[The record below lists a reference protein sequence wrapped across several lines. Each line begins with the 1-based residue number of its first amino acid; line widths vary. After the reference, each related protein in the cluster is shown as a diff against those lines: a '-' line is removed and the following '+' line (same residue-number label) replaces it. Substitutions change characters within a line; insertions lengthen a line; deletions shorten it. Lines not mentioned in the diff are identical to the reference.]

1 MAERSASR
9 PGAHDRAWAILG
21 GFALLAIALVVGA
34 VLLLVT
40 VGRGWIPS
48 GGDAGGVLYSDAR
61 EAPPIELID
70 QDGRPFSLASMRG
83 SRVLVFFGYTHC
95 PDVCPATTGIVG
107 KVLDAA
113 GPSTRAV
120 FVSVDPER
128 DTPAWLN
135 EYVRYIPKGFTAVT
149 GSVAGVRSVA
159 DAWGVR
165 YAKVDT
171 GIAGA
176 YSMTHTAEVYL
187 VDAKGRLRAHFPFGT
202 TSDEMLAVVRS
213 VPAWSAAEA
222 APSDA
227 AGPVGPPPSTA
238 PATPGSGASVG
249 SASPG
254 QGPIPGAPAPTA
266 SSATGS
272 ARLTPVVVSTSVWAG
287 GESPVMV
294 NLFRDG
300 VPVSDPA
307 ARASFQLIG
316 ADGAPAGPAVAAI
329 AVRPP
334 GVDEVWFVGT
344 LDIPTPGLWSL
355 AVTADTGGSS
365 ATGTVGVVAQDPGAT
380 PRLGEPAP
388 DVRTPTLDDA
398 GGNARA
404 VTTDPAPDL
413 RLSRTSTEDA
423 RAAGKPYV
431 LIMDSY
437 RFKVSPVCG
446 KALLMARYLADR
458 WPDVAF
464 IHLEPFRYS
473 VVTDTA
479 VLDGVLSDPP
489 VTPVAAAWG
498 LGTEPWT
505 GTTVPWVFVVDGR
518 GIVVAKYQG
527 VVGSADIDVILSML
541 EGTPPS

>member
-1 MAERSASR
+1 
-9 PGAHDRAWAILG
+9 
-21 GFALLAIALVVGA
+21 
-34 VLLLVT
+34 
-40 VGRGWIPS
+40 
-48 GGDAGGVLYSDAR
+48 
-61 EAPPIELID
+61 
-70 QDGRPFSLASMRG
+70 MRG

-95 PDVCPATTGIVG
+95 PDVCPATTGTIG
-107 KVLDAA
+107 RVLAAA

-171 GIAGA
+171 GTPGA
-176 YSMTHTAEVYL
+176 YSMTHTADVYL
-187 VDAKGRLRAHFPFGT
+187 VDARGRLRAHFPFGT
-202 TSDEMLAVVRS
+202 TSDEMLAVVRT
-213 VPAWSAAEA
+213 VPAWSAAAA
-222 APSDA
+222 APSDG
-227 AGPVGPPPSTA
+227 AGPAGPGPSTA
-238 PATPGSGASVG
+238 PATPGPVG
-249 SASPG
+249 SAGSPG
-254 QGPIPGAPAPTA
+254 PSQGPISSAPVPTA
-266 SSATGS
+266 SSASGS
-272 ARLTPVVVSTSVWAG
+272 ARLTPVVVSTSIWAG
-287 GESPVMV
+287 GSSPVMV

-300 VPVSDPA
+300 SPVSDAA
-307 ARASFQLIG
+307 ARASFQLVG
-316 ADGAPAGPAVAAI
+316 ADGTPVGSAVDAV

-334 GVDEVWFVGT
+334 GVGEVWFVGT

-355 AVTADTGGSS
+355 AVTTDAAGSS
-365 ATGTVGVVAQDPGAT
+365 ATGTVGIVAQDPGAT
-380 PRLGEPAP
+380 PRLGGPAP
-388 DVRTPTLDDA
+388 DVRTPTLDDV
-398 GGNARA
+398 GGDARA

-413 RLSRTSTEDA
+413 RLSRTSTVDA

-458 WPDVAF
+458 WPGVAF

-489 VTPVAAAWG
+489 VSPVAAAWG
-498 LGTEPWT
+498 LGTGPWT
-505 GTTVPWVFVVDGR
+505 GTTVPWAFVVDGN

-527 VVGSADIDVILSML
+527 IVGSADIDVILSML